1 MCAEPCRKAAAHS
14 FPPPFIQFLLSVSST
29 PGTVLETGVGE
40 ENGTDI
46 VLGHLTE
53 EVGI

>member
-1 MCAEPCRKAAAHS
+1 M
-14 FPPPFIQFLLSVSST
+14 

-40 ENGTDI
+40 ENGTDV

-53 EVGI
+53 EVGIQPVKSRQQEQDYLL